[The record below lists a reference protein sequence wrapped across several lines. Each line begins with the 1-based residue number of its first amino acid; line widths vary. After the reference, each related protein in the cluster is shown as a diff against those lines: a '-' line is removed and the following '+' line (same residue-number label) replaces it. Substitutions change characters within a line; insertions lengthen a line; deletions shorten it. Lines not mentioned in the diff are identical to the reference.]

1 MTNIIKTEIFEGQD
15 ISFKTT
21 EGKTLIN
28 LVHTA
33 KCCGITNKDRNGKTS
48 IKFTRVSV
56 RLENILQTDL
66 SVDLKKEISYVMD
79 EIENANDRNSIYMST
94 WLSKRLALECNSDKA
109 KRYKN
114 FLVDMDEA
122 REAKPVGKLEQYLSW
137 SEDERGIAY
146 FQNMKDSKI
155 AIAAKEE
162 EIAIAA
168 PKVAAHDTYIENEG
182 TTLISDAA
190 KQLGVPLGKFT
201 AFLNKKFIYKLD
213 GKNQQWKPYTK
224 YVTEGLLVVVERFG
238 DRYSAP
244 QTRITHKGI
253 NAIYEALK
261 KSRLVK

>member
-1 MTNIIKTEIFEGQD
+1 MMNNIKTETFEGQD
-15 ISFKTT
+15 ISVKTT

-33 KCCGITNKDRNGKTS
+33 KCCGLTRIQNGYTKIRWTDRGITQKLNL
-48 IKFTRVSV
+48 IRVS
-56 RLENILQTDL
+56 TG
-66 SVDLKKEISYVMD
+66 VDKVHTSDIAYVLD
-79 EIENANDRNSIYMST
+79 EIENTNDRNSIYMST
-94 WLSKRLALECNSDKA
+94 WLSKRLALECHSEKA
-109 KRYKN
+109 MRYKN

-122 REAKPVGKLEQYLSW
+122 QQLKPVGKLEQYLSM
-137 SEDERGIAY
+137 SEDERGLAY

-155 AIAAKEE
+155 EIAAKEE
-162 EIAIAA
+162 QIAIAA

-201 AFLNKKFIYKLD
+201 AFLNKKFIYKLE

-238 DRYSAP
+238 DRYSVP

-253 NAIYEALK
+253 NTIYKMLK
-261 KSRLVK
+261 DSDL